1 MNTENRKKIAY
12 ELEAMSVYYSKQ
24 LNPHALSMMVSDLE
38 DLPPELVLLA
48 IKKYRQ
54 DPRNKTFPLPAQI
67 REVLLPKTDD
77 RALSIEL
84 SRKIL
89 RALTKHGW
97 CWSHGYF
104 ENGKPYFE
112 DDKGNKFDNF
122 KDAVIS
128 ELGELG
134 WQLIESRGGWQNLSK
149 MANEQEEGIYAAQ
162 LRDQIEA
169 ILKNKRAGVDIS
181 KIAIPSPETDS
192 VKALISGIKLKSI
205 T

>member
-1 MNTENRKKIAY
+1 MNAENRKKIAY

-67 REVLLPKTDD
+67 REVILPKTDD
-77 RALSIEL
+77 RSVSIEL

-89 RALTKHGW
+89 KALNKHGW
-97 CWSHGYF
+97 CWSNGYF

-122 KDAVIS
+122 KDAVVS

-134 WQLIESRGGWQNLSK
+134 WHVIESRGGWSNLSK
-149 MANEQEEGIYAAQ
+149 MANEQDEGIYNAQ
-162 LRDQIEA
+162 LRDQIES
-169 ILKNKRAGVDIS
+169 IIRNKKAGIDVS
-181 KIAIPSPETDS
+181 RMPLPSPEIES
-192 VKALISGIKLKSI
+192 VAALLGSVKLKSI
-205 T
+205 